1 MPEEAEKEGV
11 SLACPGHVQKLAHFH
26 GCGFGGELPELG
38 VGDAFQ
44 YRGRVHEA
52 GQPVEP
58 VCPQPDRLGASG
70 ARCLLEAA
78 EGRGHSS
85 GLDDQQSIQSREVV
99 RLQSGRDLVIHS
111 RVDLGAQMVRQP
123 FERAEGRQVGRGLAQ
138 RLDRSVDQVRRVTH
152 RGGRLKHGSR
162 DQLFACFRVGRG
174 IEVDA
179 HRSAVMVERRLSTA
193 LVEQLGDS
201 GQRELRRQM
210 RHGVTM
216 HVDRRRKAAEILA
229 RLQQRRQRQAAGVAA
244 GRGADEGVVG
254 FVQAVAGI
262 QFLTGKP
269 LTRTRVSGAVHRCH
283 GVSGKGFAEAAA
295 GSK

>member
-1 MPEEAEKEGV
+1 MP
-11 SLACPGHVQKLAHFH
+11 LAWPGHVQQLTHFH
-26 GCGFGGELPELG
+26 GGGFGGELPELG
-38 VGDAFQ
+38 MGDAFQ
-44 YRGRVHEA
+44 YRVRVHEA

-58 VCPQPDRLGASG
+58 VRPQPDRLGASG

-152 RGGRLKHGSR
+152 RGGRLEHGSR

-193 LVEQLGDS
+193 LVEQRGAAASASCDARCATVS
-201 GQRELRRQM
+201 PCMSTGAGKQPRSWRAFSSVASVRRPASP
-210 RHGVTM
+210 R
-216 HVDRRRKAAEILA
+216 ALA
-229 RLQQRRQRQAAGVAA
+229 RMKARS
-244 GRGADEGVVG
+244 
-254 FVQAVAGI
+254 
-262 QFLTGKP
+262 
-269 LTRTRVSGAVHRCH
+269 VSVRL
-283 GVSGKGFAEAAA
+283 
-295 GSK
+295 